1 MGHID
6 CSSSKCANIATFAP
20 WDVVAIDGVPSRWM
34 DSRVVRAES
43 GSETAIPVS
52 SQIFGF
58 HPELDGGLLRP
69 TGLPSLTEA
78 PDLLEK
84 ARAGDPQAFQA
95 LVRPHLDS
103 IRRFARSFCKSEADA
118 DDLAQDALV
127 KAYRSF
133 SSFDGRSSLSTWLYS
148 IARHQFLDHRRG
160 KLFLWRRR
168 ETELVESDP
177 TSHPNPEALV
187 HDRERV
193 ELLWATLRRIDEK
206 FRTPLVLAEIEGLSY
221 EEIATIE
228 GVPIGTVRSRIAR
241 AKDQLR
247 QLLNIEPGEAIGQ
260 KSGTTT
266 TSATSHPM
274 TRDVR

>member
-1 MGHID
+1 MKFPRGGQIRRSD
-6 CSSSKCANIATFAP
+6 SAQSSSEFALP
-20 WDVVAIDGVPSRWM
+20 GLRLIFVFRRELNGV
-34 DSRVVRAES
+34 
-43 GSETAIPVS
+43 
-52 SQIFGF
+52 
-58 HPELDGGLLRP
+58 LLRP
-69 TGLPSLTEA
+69 TGLHPLTEA

-84 ARAGDPQAFQA
+84 SRAGDPQAFQA

-103 IRRFARSFCKSEADA
+103 IRRFARSFSKNESDA

-133 SSFDGRSSLSTWLYS
+133 SSFDGRSSLSTWLYT
-148 IARHQFLDHRRG
+148 IAKHQFLDHRRG
-160 KLFLWRRR
+160 KLFHWRQR

-187 HDRERV
+187 RDRERAD
-193 ELLWATLRRIDEK
+193 LLWSNLRRIDEK

-221 EEIATIE
+221 DEIAAIE

-247 QLLNIEPGEAIGQ
+247 ELIQLEPAASIRH

-266 TSATSHPM
+266 PSVTSHPV
-274 TRDVR
+274 TRHMR